1 MRVLMTADTVGGV
14 WTYALEAADA
24 LADDVELHL
33 ATMGELPDADQR
45 AAAAA
50 SAVAGLHESSYAL
63 EWDDEPWE
71 DVDRAGL
78 WLLELARDLEVDLLH
93 LNGYAHAVLAWDL
106 PIVVAAHSDV
116 ISWWRAV
123 ARAPVPTYLERYRA
137 TVADGL
143 RSADAVCAP
152 THAVLADLAQSY
164 GFAEAGFVVPN
175 GRAAVVSDV
184 LKEPLVAGLGRAWD
198 EAKNVAALER
208 VATRVPWRLE
218 IAGPGTTAGRLSQ
231 ASAADLL
238 ARASIFASPARY
250 EPFGLAALEAAQAG
264 CALVLGDLASQ
275 REVWGDAAL
284 YVPPDEDEAIAAAL
298 ALLCG
303 DDELRGE
310 LAARARSR
318 AARYTPAAMADAL
331 LRVYAA
337 ARKPNQVPA

>member
-1 MRVLMTADTVGGV
+1 MTADTVGGV

-45 AAAAA
+45 AAVAR

-63 EWDDEPWE
+63 EWEDEPWA
-71 DVDRAGL
+71 DVDRAGH
-78 WLLELARDLEVDLLH
+78 WLLELAHDLDVDLVH
-93 LNGYAHAVLAWDL
+93 LNGYAHAALAWDL
-106 PIVVAAHSDV
+106 PVVVAAHSDV

-123 ARAPVPTYLERYRA
+123 ARTPVPAYLERYRA
-137 TVADGL
+137 RVEQGL
-143 RSADAVCAP
+143 RNADAVCAP
-152 THAVLADLAQSY
+152 THAVLDDLAQSY
-164 GFAEAGFVVPN
+164 GFAGPSFVVPN
-175 GRAAVVSDV
+175 GRAARVAG
-184 LKEPLVAGLGRAWD
+184 LPKQPLVAGLGRFWD

-208 VATRVPWRLE
+208 VAPRVPWRLA
-218 IAGPGTTAGRLSQ
+218 IAGPGTTAGRLSE
-231 ASAADLL
+231 AGAADLL

-298 ALLCG
+298 ALLCS

-310 LAARARSR
+310 LAARARER

-331 LRVYAA
+331 LRVYAVVG
-337 ARKPNQVPA
+337 KPDGVPV